1 MFYLFLNELKLN
13 LSTISFT
20 FFLFCLYIIIIP
32 LLIGFSQEVIY
43 HYHLGIIWT
52 CVLFCFLMERFYE
65 PDLEDG
71 TLCLYFLS
79 SYTVEQIFLTK
90 LLAYWSHKLLGILC
104 GVPILSIIYHFEI
117 SFVFYLTVIMGSFVL
132 TLICGLYSL
141 FTHAFKKEISFGN
154 TNNLQ
159 AFATLP
165 ILIPLI
171 IICASEQTDFSS
183 ETLGV
188 FIVLIT
194 YISFFLCIFRVFV
207 SITLHDIV
215 SR

>member
-13 LSTISFT
+13 LSTVSFT

-32 LLIGFSQEVIY
+32 LLIGFSQEIIY

-90 LLAYWSHKLLGILC
+90 LLAYWSQKLLGLLC

-117 SFVFYLTVIMGSFVL
+117 SFVFYLTIMMGSFVL

-171 IICASEQTDFSS
+171 IICASEQTDSS
-183 ETLGV
+183 TDTIRL
-188 FIVLIT
+188 IVLIT
-194 YISFFLCIFRVFV
+194 YISFFLCIYRVFV